1 MTVGLPA
8 AGRTSRI
15 RVLHVQKVTG
25 SIAGSERHLL
35 QLLPALVERGVE
47 AKMLVLG
54 AGSFELFVN
63 AIRQRGIEASSL
75 QAGHDANPLLLWSL
89 LKEIERWSPDIV
101 HTHLIHADL
110 YGQIAAR
117 ARGVAGVS
125 SVHGTHPFY
134 RREPGRSVARLAGH
148 LASRTIAISRYAG
161 DFVCEV
167 GIAPPERVRVIHY
180 GVDPSSWLGSKEDR
194 AEQRRKLCL
203 DPDDIAVG
211 VASRLVSGKGHDVAV
226 RAFAAVAQRL
236 PRTRLLVAGD
246 GPLRAEVEEMT
257 RRNLPSRQ
265 VSILGF
271 VEDIRGFFGACDL
284 VLFPSLPSF
293 GEGFG
298 LAALEAMAA
307 GVPVITSD
315 AGPLPEVV
323 SDGESGLVVAPG
335 DDQAWAQAIFAL
347 ARDRSL
353 RLRLGHGARER
364 ACRDFSV
371 EQMADRTV
379 AVYREVVSECGRP
392 VMASRVRS

>member
-1 MTVGLPA
+1 M
-8 AGRTSRI
+8 
-15 RVLHVQKVTG
+15 
-25 SIAGSERHLL
+25 
-35 QLLPALVERGVE
+35 
-47 AKMLVLG
+47 
-54 AGSFELFVN
+54 
-63 AIRQRGIEASSL
+63 SSHP
-75 QAGHDANPLLLWSL
+75 AGHDANPLLLWRL
-89 LKEIERWSPDIV
+89 LKEMERWSPHIV

-117 ARGVAGVS
+117 ARGVTGVS

-134 RREPGRSVARLAGH
+134 RREPGRSAARLAGH

-167 GIAPPERVRVIHY
+167 GIAPPDRVRVIHY
-180 GVDPSSWLGSKEDR
+180 GIDPSSWLGSKEDR
-194 AEQRRKLCL
+194 AERRRALCL

-211 VASRLVSGKGHDVAV
+211 VASRLVPEKGHDVAV
-226 RAFAAVAQRL
+226 RAFAAVAERL
-236 PRTRLLVAGD
+236 PRTRLLIAGD
-246 GPLRAEVEEMT
+246 GPLRAEVEEMA
-257 RRNLPSRQ
+257 RRHLPSRQ
-265 VSILGF
+265 VSMLGF

-307 GVPVITSD
+307 GVPVVASD

-323 SDGESGLVVAPG
+323 SDGESGLVVAAG

-347 ARDRSL
+347 ASDRSL
-353 RLRLGHGARER
+353 RLHLGNGARAR

-371 EQMADRTV
+371 EDMADRTV
-379 AVYREVVSECGRP
+379 AVYREVVSEGPP
-392 VMASRVRS
+392 VIASRVRARIASRSVAGDHAAKRWSSLPASRPVRRVVRQQLRGGPAKPGVDRASGSAETCGCSNMPGLEVGATDPTVS